1 MIKQALSVFYHK
13 LGSPKWFYDMSGRWL
28 PWLSALTITLL
39 LVGMIWGL
47 AFAPADIKQGNSY
60 RIIFIHVP
68 ASFLALAG
76 YYIMA
81 IAGVV
86 GLVWRM
92 KLAFWT
98 VRAAAPLGAVLT
110 LISLFTGAVW
120 GKPTWGTWWI
130 WDARITSMLILLFL
144 YLGVIALQHAYQNEE
159 NGNRASAVLAIV
171 GMINIPIIYK
181 SVEWWNTLHQGA
193 TLRLTKAPSMHP
205 DMLHPLLL
213 MILAFYLFYALILI
227 LNLRHEIVRNEK
239 KCQWV
244 QDLAALKCD
253 R

>member
-1 MIKQALSVFYHK
+1 MKEALLQFYHK

-28 PWLSALTITLL
+28 PVLSVVTLTLL
-39 LVGMIWGL
+39 LVGLLWGL

-68 ASFLALAG
+68 TSFLSLAG

-81 IAGVV
+81 IAGVI

-92 KLAFWT
+92 KMAMWT
-98 VRAAAPLGAVLT
+98 LRAAAPIGAVLT

-120 GKPTWGTWWI
+120 GKPTWGTWWV
-130 WDARITSMLILLFL
+130 WDARITSMLILFFL

-159 NGNRASAVLAIV
+159 SGNRASAILTIV

-193 TLRLTKAPSMHP
+193 TLRLTQAPSMHP
-205 DMLHPLLL
+205 SMLKPLLL
-213 MILAFYLFYALILI
+213 MIVAMYLFYALVLI
-227 LNLRHEIVRNEK
+227 LNLRCEILRNERRS
-239 KCQWV
+239 QWV
-244 QDLAALKCD
+244 KDLAISAGINP
-253 R
+253 